1 MEADSEIRTG
11 IVQLFVVMLGRA
23 PGSTELHDYVS
34 AVEVGATLEQI
45 AEQIAATPLFTE
57 IFSDSSSN
65 FIFANAFLERVFG
78 GEVAPEIHRLA
89 AQLVTAFLD
98 EGQSRA
104 SVAWIVANALD
115 DIGPGHP
122 AYEDFAGAIARFDNK
137 VAVAEF
143 YSAELPDSAASVSIL
158 ARVTSD
164 PASREAGLA
173 AVYDLPRHGE
183 TFTLTSGI
191 DFLEGTHRDDVF
203 TGGLSPRDRIDGGRG
218 FDTMELANGDGD
230 IEIPDLVSVSN
241 IESLTADTTGAFSG
255 DVSHWAG
262 LEDIVLK
269 NVSSVSIEIAGT
281 SSLQLNSDAVK
292 EVNVTGAGFLRLE
305 VLKSDNET
313 PSDTLETVTV
323 SGDTRLTIGTSG
335 MDALRTLDA
344 SGTSDRNRLFV
355 EAGNELESV
364 AAGSGDD
371 YVVIIGDQ
379 RADGFFVDLGAGNDE
394 LIVANSG
401 EVNSSIN
408 GGAGKDTLRLVEG
421 SWSETVNGDGVSIYS
436 GFEVLAITGN
446 PRPDSSYRPVPNPW
460 RPTGNA
466 GTYNMELLGIREVEL
481 SSYFIADVTLWNAAP
496 GTELEIIQAEI
507 QQLTYVQKG
516 ADEENSTSDSLTVD
530 LRAWLVTDPPGVIR
544 HGPHQGVHVE
554 TLTAHGIE
562 TVEFDSSVRTNTNLS
577 FRAFT
582 NTIDNLEG
590 DSVTTLLLTGISPL
604 EIFNAPPTVT
614 TVEKRGVWGKVA
626 VSVPDATGP
635 VTFTGSYDGDEFI
648 GGAGDDT
655 FNGRGGADTFN
666 GGAGSDTF
674 VYDRGNESRVKFSN
688 EPDAPPAFDVIVNFD
703 NDPNG
708 DKDVIHLTRR
718 LGVTEEELGAGL
730 LNKDPIPNTDDG
742 NGGEADPVKDLL
754 DYIGDGKDFF
764 SDGVNDYPIAIVE
777 GGPGHQGFFVFIDVS
792 GDGDFNT
799 DNELVI
805 QILAGSIDASSF
817 TAA

>member
-23 PGSTELHDYVS
+23 PGSTELHDYLS
-34 AVEVGATLEQI
+34 TVEGGATLEQI
-45 AEQIAATPLFTE
+45 ADQIAATPVFTN
-57 IFSDSSSN
+57 IFPESSSN
-65 FIFANAFLERVFG
+65 FVFANAFLEMVFG
-78 GEVAPEIHRLA
+78 GEVAPDIHQSAVR
-89 AQLVTAFLD
+89 LVTAFLD

-104 SVAWIVANALD
+104 SVAWLVANALD

-122 AYEDFAGAIARFDNK
+122 AYEDFAGAIARFDNQ

-158 ARVTSD
+158 ADVTSD

-173 AVYDLPRHGE
+173 AVYDLPRRGE
-183 TFTLTSGI
+183 TFTLTSGT
-191 DFLEGTHRDDVF
+191 DHLEGTHRDDVF
-203 TGGLSPRDRIDGGRG
+203 TGLLSPQDRIDGGRG

-241 IESLTADTTGAFSG
+241 IENLTVDTTGALSG

-269 NVSSVSIEIAGT
+269 NVSSVSIEIERT
-281 SSLQLNSDAVK
+281 SSLQLNSDAIK

-305 VLKSDNET
+305 VLKSDNQT
-313 PSDTLETVTV
+313 PSDTLETATV
-323 SGDTRLTIGTSG
+323 SGDTRLYFVTSG
-335 MDALRTLDA
+335 MDALRTIDA
-344 SGTSDRNRLFV
+344 SGTSGRNTLGV
-355 EAGNELESV
+355 AAGNMLESV

-421 SWSETVNGDGVSIYS
+421 SWSEMVNGDGVSIYS

-446 PRPDSSYRPVPNPW
+446 PRPGSSHRPVPNPW

-466 GTYNMELLGIREVEL
+466 GTYNMELLGIREVQL
-481 SSYFIADVTLWNAAP
+481 GSDFIADVTLWNAAP

-530 LRAWLVTDPPGVIR
+530 LRAWLVTHPPGVIR
-544 HGPHQGVHVE
+544 HGPHQGAHVE

-562 TVEFDSSVRTNTNLS
+562 MVEIDSSMLTNTNLS
-577 FRAFT
+577 SGAFT

-590 DSVTTLLLTGISPL
+590 GSVTTLRLSGTSRL

-614 TVEKRGVWGKVA
+614 TVEKRGVGGEVA
-626 VSVPDATGP
+626 VSVADAIGP
-635 VTFTGSYDGDEFI
+635 VTFTGSYDDDEFT

-666 GGAGSDTF
+666 GGAGSDVY
-674 VYDRGNESRVKFSN
+674 VYDRGRDSNVSFSF
-688 EPDAPPAFDVIVNFD
+688 EPDFDVIVNFD
-703 NDPNG
+703 NDPSG

-730 LNKDPIPNTDDG
+730 LHKDPIPNTDDG
-742 NGGEADPVKDLL
+742 NGGEADPVEDLL
-754 DYIGDGKDFF
+754 EYIGDGKDFF
-764 SDGVNDYPIAIVE
+764 SDGANDYPIAIVG
-777 GGPGHQGFFVFIDVS
+777 GGPGHQGVFVFIDVS
-792 GDGDFNT
+792 GDGDFSI

-805 QILAGSIDASSF
+805 QILAGNIDASSF